1 MQRWHLLSR
10 RVNQD
15 FLSNGKTKQD
25 LAVQHPQHLKQVQAL
40 QVSHHLHTP
49 LLLADFGNS
58 IQAFQTKCVR
68 KLLCTSYLEHKTNDW
83 VQSKVNFLVGTQNLF
98 RQLSRDGNLHG
109 SGMSHATS
117 ASPNHP
123 SRHLGGWVTLCL
135 AEEMLDEQRQR
146 MDVSALARTA
156 YKGLL
161 QKRLEED
168 LC

>member
-109 SGMSHATS
+109 PGMSHATT
-117 ASPNHP
+117 ASPNPSFRAPWRVGDAVVGRGNARWTTSKTGHP
-123 SRHLGGWVTLCL
+123 C
-135 AEEMLDEQRQR
+135 Q
-146 MDVSALARTA
+146 
-156 YKGLL
+156 
-161 QKRLEED
+161 
-168 LC
+168 C